1 MKLTANSIAQLDSL
15 VQNCLI
21 AGIKKVIISDGTIRG
36 VDDKQT
42 TVIITDSNVPDLDG
56 KALGVNRID
65 QLSARLALIKSQGD
79 FTLEATVAANNS
91 DISILD
97 LSAGKAKA
105 QFRCASIEAVKGVPK
120 KINDVMAWEVKVNS
134 KLLAVLTPAVG
145 AMGAETVTL
154 ASRDGTSVSIECVD
168 ANKDV
173 FTIDADEAPVFISA
187 GTKATSFC
195 QKYPAKTL
203 VTLIKEALKSSDPV
217 TLKIGEGGILSL
229 KVNGFDF
236 FLLPAQ

>member
-1 MKLTANSIAQLDSL
+1 MKLNATSIAQLDSL
-15 VQNCLI
+15 VQNALT

-42 TVIITDSNVPDLDG
+42 TVIITSANVPDFEG
-56 KALGVNRID
+56 KAVGINRID
-65 QLSARLALIKSQGD
+65 QLSARLNLIKGQGD
-79 FTLEATVAANNS
+79 LTVEATIATNNN

-97 LSAGKAKA
+97 ISAGKAKA
-105 QFRCASIEAVKGVPK
+105 QFRCASVEAVKGVPK

-134 KLLAVLTPAVG
+134 KLVSVLTQAIG

-154 ASRDGTSVSIECVD
+154 ASRDGTSVSVECVD

-173 FTIDADEAPVFISA
+173 FTTDTDEAPTFIGA
-187 GTKATSFC
+187 GTKASSFC

-203 VTLIKEALKSSDPV
+203 VTLIKEALKSTDPV
-217 TLKIGEGGILSL
+217 ALKIGEGGILSL
-229 KVNGFDF
+229 KVNDFDF
-236 FLLPAQ
+236 YLLPAQ